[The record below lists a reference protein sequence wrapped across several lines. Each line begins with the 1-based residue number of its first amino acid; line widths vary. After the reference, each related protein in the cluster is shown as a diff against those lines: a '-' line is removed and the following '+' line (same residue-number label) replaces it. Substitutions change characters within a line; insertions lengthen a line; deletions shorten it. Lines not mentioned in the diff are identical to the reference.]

1 MKKALKIGLY
11 ILAAAAVGLLLYY
24 MIPFIKLLMT
34 EDGRAVIND
43 TVKSY
48 GSFAPIAFIVIEIIQ
63 IVAAVIPGAP
73 IEIMSGV
80 LFGSVW
86 GIIWCVA
93 GVYIGTVIVFT
104 LVRKFG
110 RPLVNKFFPNNKLD
124 AIKLFNDEKKLA
136 LTAFILLAI
145 PGTPKDFITYI
156 AGLTK
161 INPFKFFFLAAAART
176 PSLSISVFMGANLG
190 KGEFFTSFITLLVIL
205 ALAIVGYIVKYY
217 YYDKKVKKSAQ
228 NSELKD
234 DASAE
239 SLPPTS
245 EREK

>member
-1 MKKALKIGLY
+1 MKKVLKISIY
-11 ILAAAAVGLLLYY
+11 VIVIAVIAVLIYYLIPFVKLLL
-24 MIPFIKLLMT
+24 T
-34 EDGRAVIND
+34 EEGRAVIND
-43 TVKSY
+43 TVQSCGKW
-48 GSFAPIAFIVIEIIQ
+48 APLIFVGIEIIQ

-80 LFGSVW
+80 LFGSFW
-86 GIIWCVA
+86 GIVWCVV

-110 RPLVNKFFPNNKLD
+110 RPIVYKFFPQEKLE

-161 INPFKFFFLAAAART
+161 INPFKFFFIAAAART
-176 PSLSISVFMGANLG
+176 PSMAVSVFMGANLG
-190 KGEFFTSFITLLVIL
+190 KGQFMMSFILLLVVI
-205 ALAIVGYIVKYY
+205 ALAIAGYFIKNKYF
-217 YYDKKVKKSAQ
+217 DKKLENKSDS
-228 NSELKD
+228 SEKS
-234 DASAE
+234 DADFSD
-239 SLPPTS
+239 
-245 EREK
+245 K

>member
-1 MKKALKIGLY
+1 MKKAVKIGLY
-11 ILAAAAVGLLLYY
+11 ILAAAVIGVLLYY
-24 MIPFIKLLMT
+24 MIPFVKLLMT
-34 EDGRAVIND
+34 EEGRATINE

-48 GSFAPIAFIVIEIIQ
+48 GSFAPLAFVVIEIIQ

-73 IEIMSGV
+73 IEMMSGV

-86 GIIWCVA
+86 GIIWCVV
-93 GVYIGTVIVFT
+93 GVYAGTVIVFT

-124 AIKLFNDEKKLA
+124 ALKIFNDEKKLA
-136 LTAFILLAI
+136 VTAFILLAI

-176 PSLSISVFMGANLG
+176 PSLSISVFMGASLG
-190 KGEFFTSFITLLVIL
+190 KGEFLTSFITLMVIL

-217 YYDKKVKKSAQ
+217 YYDKKVKKAAQKEDKSAGA
-228 NSELKD
+228 LT
-234 DASAE
+234 E
-239 SLPPTS
+239 SSDTQ
-245 EREK
+245 EEK